1 MSTIPVVY
9 FGPVAART
17 QAPIRLAMQRLW
29 LTGRLLPAGARLVV
43 QHVFRSDE
51 EQPLEVI
58 YSFPLPR
65 DAALRGFRIT
75 GDGFE
80 AHSELRQTEEAVKAY
95 EKGIADGSLSALA
108 RQYGDGVVNLT
119 VGNIRPRETV
129 KLYLDLLA
137 GVELRDN
144 GFRFRYPFT
153 LAPAYHSRMRAAAT
167 AGEGE
172 MELPADEFG
181 DMILPRFR
189 KDATSLH
196 EVGFDLEVL
205 HQLPVDEVGSPSHS
219 IRVKQNGAAPVH
231 VALSTEKDVPN
242 RDLVLDVNFRENAAQ
257 VLAGPTAGGKRH
269 FAAVVPSTLFGTASA
284 TPRRT
289 VILLDR
295 SGSMQ
300 GDPIAQAK
308 KAIEACLA
316 ALSAED
322 TFGLVAFDDHVET
335 MDSSL
340 QPGSREQR
348 ERARSFL
355 NQVDARGGTE
365 LAAGV
370 VAAAGILNGAGDVLI
385 LTDGQVSGTEAILQQ
400 ARAANARLFSLGIGS
415 ASQDRFLSLLARETG
430 GISRFVTPRERV
442 DLAAVDLFA
451 SMGRPVASQLKAG
464 GNVQPEAPQQVF
476 AGTPVLL
483 FGEVEDS
490 SDDGIEVTWDGGRVA
505 LAVPKGDAATGET
518 VRLLQGSRLI
528 TDWESRY
535 PSEEAA
541 APLEKR
547 KQNRVAARLQDLSA
561 AYGLASREMSLVAVV
576 KRLGDRPGE
585 LPETRVVPVGMP
597 QDTKFG
603 AYFPAPTGAAP
614 RHVMAMSPAPP
625 MPLQARASSAMD
637 SLVLDEAAELDT
649 PAFSRSSLFSRI
661 ARRARPSATP
671 PMQKPAD
678 SVSELDALMDLA
690 AQLEPDGG
698 MPGPT
703 PSERAGRTI
712 AALLA
717 FAAAGHTTSA
727 GAFRSHVARLVEFL
741 KSPGGVSAQEKRF
754 IDRAL
759 QSVAIG
765 KAPAGNWNSLA
776 SAPAA
781 PWKELEKALG

>member
-1 MSTIPVVY
+1 
-9 FGPVAART
+9 
-17 QAPIRLAMQRLW
+17 MQRLW
-29 LTGRLLPAGARLVV
+29 LSGRVLAAGARLVV

-51 EQPLEVI
+51 DQPLEVI

-65 DAALRGFRIT
+65 DAALRAFRIT
-75 GDGFE
+75 GEGFE

-119 VGNIRPRETV
+119 VGNIRPHETV
-129 KLYLDLLA
+129 KLYLELLA

-153 LAPAYHSRMRAAAT
+153 LAPAYHSRMRVASA

-181 DMILPRFR
+181 DMILPLFR
-189 KDATSLH
+189 QDAGSLH
-196 EVGFDLEVL
+196 EVGFDLQVL
-205 HQLPVDEVGSPSHS
+205 HQLPVDEIGSPSHS
-219 IRVKQNGAAPVH
+219 IRVKQNGDAPVH

-242 RDLVLDVNFRENAAQ
+242 RDLVLDVSFRENAPQ
-257 VLAGPTAGGKRH
+257 VLAGPSSGGKRH
-269 FAAVVPSTLFGTASA
+269 FAAVVPSTLFGTKAA

-289 VILLDR
+289 AIVLDR

-300 GDPIAQAK
+300 GVPIAQAK

-316 ALSAED
+316 ALSGD
-322 TFGLVAFDDHVET
+322 DLFGLVAFDDQVET

-348 ERARSFL
+348 ERARAFL
-355 NQVDARGGTE
+355 KQVDARGGTE
-365 LAAGV
+365 LAEGV
-370 VAAAGILNGAGDVLI
+370 LAAARILNGSGDLLI
-385 LTDGQVSGTEAILQQ
+385 LTDGQVAGTERILEQ
-400 ARAANARLFSLGIGS
+400 ARAAKVRLFSLGIGS

-430 GISRFVTPRERV
+430 GISRFVTARERV

-451 SMGRPVASQLKAG
+451 SMGRPVATQLKAT
-464 GNVQPEAPQQVF
+464 GNIQPEAPQQVF
-476 AGTPVLL
+476 AGTPLLL
-483 FGEVEDS
+483 FGEMEDN
-490 SDDGIEVTWDGGRVA
+490 SDNSLAVSWDGGRLSV
-505 LAVPKGDAATGET
+505 AVPKGDAATGEI

-528 TDWESRY
+528 TDWEIRY
-535 PSEEAA
+535 PSDEAV

-547 KQNRVAARLQDLSA
+547 KQSRVAARLHDLST

-576 KRLGDRPGE
+576 KRSGDRPGE

-597 QDTKFG
+597 QDTAFG
-603 AYFPAPTGAAP
+603 AYFPAPTAVASLGMALPPPPPAQVPAPGPVTRPSIVCSAPLAAAP
-614 RHVMAMSPAPP
+614 SGDR
-625 MPLQARASSAMD
+625 
-637 SLVLDEAAELDT
+637 
-649 PAFSRSSLFSRI
+649 PAFRRGLPKVARPQWI
-661 ARRARPSATP
+661 ARFNKRSEE
-671 PMQKPAD
+671 
-678 SVSELDALMDLA
+678 SVPLEDALMDLA

-698 MPGPT
+698 MPGKT
-703 PSERAGRTI
+703 VSVRAGRTI

-717 FAAAGHTTSA
+717 FVAAGHTTTS

-741 KSPGGVSAQEKRF
+741 KSAADVSAREKQLIGRVLE
-754 IDRAL
+754 A
-759 QSVAIG
+759 VAAG
-765 KAPAGNWNSLA
+765 KAPQGKWQVLS

-781 PWKELEKALG
+781 PWRELEKALG